1 MGGAKSE
8 SSSRSSENKPKSRRW
23 KQRLGFALFG
33 LLFLLTLV
41 AMSIARYPQ
50 NHLHPPAADIA
61 LVLGARSHNGQ
72 MLPVFQARVDYAL
85 HLYRQGTV
93 KKILFTGG
101 ANVPEKISQ
110 AEVARRYAI
119 ERGIPD
125 TDILIEALSMRTL
138 ENFREA
144 VKLLPDPGLS
154 VLIVSDPLHLKR
166 AMLMAQDVGLKA
178 EPAPVPQTLV
188 RSPWNRFK
196 FLVRETF
203 GYIYYWL
210 FRR

>member
-1 MGGAKSE
+1 
-8 SSSRSSENKPKSRRW
+8 
-23 KQRLGFALFG
+23 LGLALLG
-33 LLFLLTLV
+33 TAILLALV

-50 NHLHPPAADIA
+50 DHLNPPSADIA
-61 LVLGARSHNGQ
+61 MVLGARSQDGRL
-72 MLPVFQARVDYAL
+72 LPVFRARVDYAL
-85 HLYRQGTV
+85 HLYREGKV
-93 KKILFTGG
+93 KKVLFTGG

-119 ERGIPD
+119 EQGLP
-125 TDILIEALSMRTL
+125 EADLLVEELSMRTL

-144 VKLLPDPGLS
+144 VKILPDPGAS

-166 AMLMAQDVGLKA
+166 AMLMAKDVGIRA

-188 RSPWNRFK
+188 RSRWNRFK

-203 GYIYYWL
+203 GYVYYWL

>member
-1 MGGAKSE
+1 MGVAKSG
-8 SSSRSSENKPKSRRW
+8 SSSRSSGNEPKARRW
-23 KQRLGFALFG
+23 KRRLGLALLG
-33 LLFLLTLV
+33 LTILPATV

-50 NHLHPPAADIA
+50 NHYNPPAADVA
-61 LVLGARSHNGQ
+61 MVLGARSHNGAL
-72 MLPVFQARVDYAL
+72 LPVFRTRVDYAL
-85 HLYRQGTV
+85 LLYREGKV
-93 KKILFTGG
+93 KKLLFTGG
-101 ANVPEKISQ
+101 PNVPETIAQ

-119 ERGIPD
+119 EQGIPD
-125 TDILIEALSMRTL
+125 SDILVEELSMRTL

-144 VKLLPDPGLS
+144 VKVLPDPNAK

-188 RSPWNRFK
+188 RSRWNRFK
-196 FLVRETF
+196 FLLRETF

-210 FRR
+210 LRK